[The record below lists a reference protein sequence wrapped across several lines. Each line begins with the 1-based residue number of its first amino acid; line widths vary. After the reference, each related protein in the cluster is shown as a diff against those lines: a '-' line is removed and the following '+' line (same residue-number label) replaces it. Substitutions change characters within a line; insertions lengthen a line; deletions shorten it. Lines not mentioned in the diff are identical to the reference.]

1 LVDIDINNNNYSQSD
16 YQNHNQE
23 NNQLYNQLHLVRYQT
38 KKDRIKEILENPNQ
52 VSLTDNSIKNG
63 RMWMVGFLNYI
74 GYSEALILNIIK
86 YHNRWEDYKEEET
99 KRQVRWLINR
109 KNISKDQSEQSKK
122 CLCAVFTQGIEK
134 AEYCSVCGGYRIINS
149 SIEQSNESTEVKSDD
164 IIDLFFNTCKPIRLN
179 PPRNIND
186 AIVYYHNM
194 GFHMIPKVKDEK
206 RPAVKWKI
214 YQENQ
219 PPLYIVKHWD
229 FRNGII
235 LLGTK
240 KHSFL
245 DIDIKSKEHD
255 KGLENF
261 DESRLKGWYY
271 ERTQNGGYHIFGSGF
286 FPKGMPGLVN
296 DAVQIK
302 HLGGYIVA
310 YPTSG
315 YTNSSVLI

>member
-1 LVDIDINNNNYSQSD
+1 MNND
-16 YQNHNQE
+16 DT
-23 NNQLYNQLHLVRYQT
+23 NNQLNDQLNLVRYQT

-52 VSLTDNSIKNG
+52 VAINDSIIKNG
-63 RMWMVGFLNYI
+63 RLWMVGFLNFT
-74 GYSEALILNIIK
+74 GYSETSILNIIK
-86 YHNRWEDYKEEET
+86 NHNRWEDYKEEET

-109 KNISKDQSEQSKK
+109 KNVSNNSNRSNKSNTQSEQLKK
-122 CLCAVFTQGIEK
+122 CLCAVFTQGIEI
-134 AEYCSVCGGYRIINS
+134 AECCEVCGGYKIIES
-149 SIEQSNESTEVKSDD
+149 SVEEPNESNDVKSED

-219 PPLYIVKHWD
+219 PPLYIVKYWD

-310 YPTSG
+310 YPTVG
-315 YTNSSVLI
+315 YTKSPI

>member
-1 LVDIDINNNNYSQSD
+1 MKKEDID
-16 YQNHNQE
+16 NQLL
-23 NNQLYNQLHLVRYQT
+23 NQLYDQLNLVRYQS

-52 VSLTDNSIKNG
+52 VSLTDNAIKNG

-74 GYSEALILNIIK
+74 GYSETSILNIIK
-86 YHNRWEDYKEEET
+86 NYNKWEDYKEEET
-99 KRQVRWLINR
+99 NRQIHWLINR
-109 KNISKDQSEQSKK
+109 RHVPKSQTEQTDERYCS
-122 CLCAVFTQGIEK
+122 VFTQAAK
-134 AEYCSVCGGYRIINS
+134 YNDYCDICNID
-149 SIEQSNESTEVKSDD
+149 ESNNVKSED
-164 IIDLFFNTCKPIRLN
+164 IIDLFFKTCKPIRLN
-179 PPRNIND
+179 PPRDINN

-194 GFHMIPKVKDEK
+194 GFHMIPKIREEK
-206 RPAVKWKI
+206 RPAIKWKI

-219 PPLYIVKHWD
+219 PPMYIVKRWN
-229 FRNGII
+229 FSNGII

-245 DIDIKSKEHD
+245 DIDIKSVKHD

-286 FPKGMPGLVN
+286 FPKGMVGLVN
-296 DAVQIK
+296 YAVQIK

-310 YPTSG
+310 YPTTG
-315 YTNSSVLI
+315 YTKCV